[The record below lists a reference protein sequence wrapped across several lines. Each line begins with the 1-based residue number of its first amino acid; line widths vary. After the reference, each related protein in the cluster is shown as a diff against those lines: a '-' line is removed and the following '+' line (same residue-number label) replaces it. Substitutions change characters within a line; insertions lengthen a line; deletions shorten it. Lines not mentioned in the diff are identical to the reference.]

1 MIRQQS
7 RLFGDRWVSLPYFNY
22 GGPLVVDTAVSGP
35 LIERAADHA
44 RATRVRMLE
53 IRDIAPR
60 EGIASRTDKATFILE
75 LPDTAEALGERL
87 GAKLRSQI
95 RRSDREAPEIVQ
107 GGADLVAEFYA
118 VFAETMRDVGT
129 PVLARR
135 FFERMFERV
144 GDDCRIVIVR
154 LAGRTAAAALLTKH
168 RQTIEVPWAGSLR
181 QFRSAA
187 ANMRLYWEC
196 LKHAIE
202 SGHRRFDF
210 GRSTVDSG
218 PWHFKRQWGAQ
229 PMQLHWHY
237 PLERR
242 IPVAATQ
249 DSALF
254 RAARVVWRHLP
265 LPVATRLA
273 TRMSAGLPW

>member
-1 MIRQQS
+1 MSVTHAHTDLTADLARRWDEFVSGHPQASLYHSSRWITFAAEVFGFDAAWLTCESASGVLAGVLPMIRQQS

-60 EGIASRTDKATFILE
+60 EGIASRTDKVTLILE

-95 RRSDREAPEIVQ
+95 RRSDREAPEIAQ

-118 VFAETMRDVGT
+118 VFSETMRDLGT
-129 PVLARR
+129 PVLPLR

-154 LAGRTAAAALLTKH
+154 LAGRT
-168 RQTIEVPWAGSLR
+168 Q
-181 QFRSAA
+181 
-187 ANMRLYWEC
+187 
-196 LKHAIE
+196 
-202 SGHRRFDF
+202 RRC
-210 GRSTVDSG
+210 
-218 PWHFKRQWGAQ
+218 
-229 PMQLHWHY
+229 
-237 PLERR
+237 
-242 IPVAATQ
+242 
-249 DSALF
+249 
-254 RAARVVWRHLP
+254 
-265 LPVATRLA
+265 
-273 TRMSAGLPW
+273 